1 MSSTAL
7 SIAANAA
14 TVPFARKHES
24 QSPTAILNHGYHS
37 PHDDRHPKGTVENFK
52 GRTTPKP
59 DAGPSAEK
67 VLRSFNTW
75 AFKREQPSD
84 PKLMLQFI
92 SQAIARKEPIKFV
105 LYWGKGP
112 RHDARAPEAQ
122 CLDFLANLA
131 SHVKAVYA
139 PGAAIKLILTDTHA
153 GLNGHSPDDIRRYF
167 NDIENLAGQ
176 RGFETCWMGR
186 LVEAAGSLAI
196 AAPVDDIVS
205 PETLSSLV
213 ASAGKWYRGG
223 GTPEDGA
230 LKYFRMNLIEQRVV
244 ERTFPDAIFVTFNG
258 SGLRSIF
265 PQQMPIFYMY
275 SLRRGV
281 GVKPWF
287 LPSEFEKSELSAD
300 PANPVSPDAA

>member
-14 TVPFARKHES
+14 TVSFARKHES
-24 QSPTAILNHGYHS
+24 AISSQGHHS
-37 PHDDRHPKGTVENFK
+37 PRDDKHPRGTVEKFK
-52 GRTTPKP
+52 GRNPGKP
-59 DAGPSAEK
+59 DASPSAEK
-67 VLRSFNTW
+67 ILRSFNTW
-75 AFKREQPSD
+75 AFKREQPSN
-84 PKLMLQFI
+84 PELMLRLI

-112 RHDARAPEAQ
+112 RHEAGAPEIQ

-131 SHVKAVYA
+131 SHVKGVYA
-139 PGAAIKLILTDTHA
+139 PGAAIRLILTDTHA
-153 GLNGHSPDDIRRYF
+153 GLNGHSPDDMRRYF
-167 NDIENLAGQ
+167 SEIENLASQ
-176 RGFETCWMGR
+176 RGFETCLMGQ
-186 LVEAAGSLAI
+186 LVEAAGPLGI
-196 AAPVDDIVS
+196 AAPVDEVVS

-213 ASAGKWYRGG
+213 ASAGKWYRGS

-244 ERTFPDAIFVTFNG
+244 ERTFCDAIFVTFNG
-258 SGLRSIF
+258 SGLRSLF

-281 GVKPWF
+281 AVKPWF
-287 LPSEFEKSELSAD
+287 LPSGSEKPELSAD
-300 PANPVSPDAA
+300 SANPVPSDAA